1 MHELAWGQWDHRNKV
16 MHDPDKKKQ
25 KEANDLLKS
34 EITLEFSR
42 GTLDLPPRD
51 HSHFAT
57 DLATLL
63 FKPLLTRQAWLVQVT
78 AARHRQARRRG
89 EMFDQMANS
98 DNRTKTLAWC
108 KDKRFL

>member
-1 MHELAWGQWDHRNKV
+1 M
-16 MHDPDKKKQ
+16 
-25 KEANDLLKS
+25 EANELLKS
-34 EITLEFSR
+34 EMTLEHSR
-42 GTLDLPPRD
+42 GTMDLPLRN

-63 FKPLLTRQAWLVQVT
+63 FKPLTTRQAWLVQVT

-89 EMFDQMANS
+89 EVSDQVADS
-98 DNRTKTLAWC
+98 DNRTKILAWC